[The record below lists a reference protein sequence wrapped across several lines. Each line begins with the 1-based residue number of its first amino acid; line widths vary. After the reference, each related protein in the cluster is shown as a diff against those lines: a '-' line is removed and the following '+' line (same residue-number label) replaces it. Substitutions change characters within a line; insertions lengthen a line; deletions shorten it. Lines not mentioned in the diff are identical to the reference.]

1 MIHRSTLGAA
11 AATAVLAAAVV
22 AGGLTTSSATTSQT
36 KTAVKAISQ
45 FTYSKDIAPIVY
57 QNCTSCHRDGEVAP
71 FSLSNYDEVRR
82 HAATMVAVTQSRYMP
97 PWKAAPDGDKFSGE
111 RRLSDTQIATI
122 QQWVSEGMPAGNP
135 ADLPPAPH
143 FASGWRMGPPDAVV
157 QPEAAYPVP
166 ADGDDVYRC
175 FVIPTSYG
183 EDRYL
188 SGLEVHPGNGKIV
201 HHIIVYLDTTGAAR
215 EREREAHDPEPG
227 YTSFGGP
234 GFPPSGALGGW
245 APGNDP
251 MMAPPGD
258 GILLP
263 KGADIV
269 MQIHYHK
276 DGKPETD
283 LSKIGLYFSKTRV
296 DKRVRTMEIMQPFL
310 YIQPG
315 DAHYRAKTN
324 MRVPADIH
332 VLDVLPHM
340 HLVGHDISVSAIPP
354 GEPAQT
360 LVSVPQWD
368 FNWQT
373 RYTFKQPVALPKG
386 TQIDVVAH
394 YDNTADNPRNPN
406 TPPKLVKWGEQTTDE
421 MCIAFVSYT
430 IDDEHLIKGIT
441 GSSAPEFGKTPHD
454 SILDDMMAQFDT
466 DDDGKLDQKEL
477 ANLIAY
483 FRERNGSN
491 SGGLLASAPPE
502 ELARRAIML
511 EDRDGDGKLDKKEMA
526 ALLLLMNSV
535 GGGAK

>member
-11 AATAVLAAAVV
+11 AATAALAATAVT
-22 AGGLTTSSATTSQT
+22 GGLTTSAAHTPRT
-36 KTAVKAISQ
+36 KTAVKVVSGL
-45 FTYSKDIAPIVY
+45 TYSKDIAPIVY

-71 FSLSNYDEVRR
+71 FSLSNYDEVKR
-82 HAATMVAVTQSRYMP
+82 HAATMAAVTQSRYMP

-122 QQWVSEGMPAGNP
+122 KQWVSEGMPEGSP
-135 ADLPPAPH
+135 ADLPPTPH
-143 FASGWRMGPPDAVV
+143 FASGWRLGTPDAVV

-166 ADGDDVYRC
+166 ADGDDLYRC
-175 FVIPTSYG
+175 FVIPTSYS

-215 EREREAHDPEPG
+215 ERDAHDPGPG

-234 GFPPSGALGGW
+234 GFAPSGALGGW

-251 MMAPPGD
+251 LMVPPGD

-283 LSKIGLYFSKTRV
+283 LSKIGLYFSKTPV
-296 DKRVRTMEIMQPFL
+296 DKRVRTLEIMQPFL
-310 YIQPG
+310 HIQPG

-324 MRVPADIH
+324 MTVPADIH
-332 VLDVLPHM
+332 ALDVLPHM
-340 HLVGHDISVSAIPP
+340 HLVGHDIAVTAVRP
-354 GEPAQT
+354 GQPAQT

-373 RYTFKQPVALPKG
+373 RYSFKQPVALPKD
-386 TQIDVVAH
+386 TRIDVVAH
-394 YDNTADNPRNPN
+394 YDNTTDNPRNPN

-441 GSSAPEFGKTPHD
+441 GSSAPEFGKTRQEG
-454 SILDDMMAQFDT
+454 ILTDMIAQFDE
-466 DDDGKLDQKEL
+466 DDDGELDPKEL
-477 ANLIAY
+477 AKLIGY
-483 FRERNGSN
+483 FRERNGPK
-491 SGGLLASAPPE
+491 SGGLLASSTPE
-502 ELARRAIML
+502 DLAQRAVML
-511 EDRDGDGKLDKKEMA
+511 EDRNGDGKLDSKEMA
-526 ALLLLMNSV
+526 ELLSMMNKM